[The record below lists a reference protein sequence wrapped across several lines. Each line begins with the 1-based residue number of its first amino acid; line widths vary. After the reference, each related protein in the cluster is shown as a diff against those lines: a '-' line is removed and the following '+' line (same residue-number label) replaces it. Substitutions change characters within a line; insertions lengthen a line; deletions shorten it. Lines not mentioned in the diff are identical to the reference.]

1 MHLGVQCGFPRHGRF
16 LLLIIRD
23 GQNHLRFVLVIAT
36 IVRRRHCV
44 AFVPVDAKIARDA
57 EVPIEVVRIS
67 DFMRPLASLNL
78 KASVVVLDVARATSR
93 NGC

>member
-1 MHLGVQCGFPRHGRF
+1 VSLSSQSMQRS
-16 LLLIIRD
+16 
-23 GQNHLRFVLVIAT
+23 
-36 IVRRRHCV
+36 
-44 AFVPVDAKIARDA
+44 RDA